1 MGTCQYIWQTL
12 TDMKGKINN
21 STIIVED
28 FNTPLTPMDG
38 SVGQKI
44 NKETQAL
51 NDTLD
56 QMDLVSIFT
65 QMQKTTLSSQDHK
78 ENSSG

>member
-1 MGTCQYIWQTL
+1 
-12 TDMKGKINN
+12 
-21 STIIVED
+21 
-28 FNTPLTPMDG
+28 MDR

-56 QMDLVSIFT
+56 QMDLVGIFT
-65 QMQKTTLSSQDHK
+65 QMQKTTLSSQEHK
-78 ENSSG
+78 EYSPG